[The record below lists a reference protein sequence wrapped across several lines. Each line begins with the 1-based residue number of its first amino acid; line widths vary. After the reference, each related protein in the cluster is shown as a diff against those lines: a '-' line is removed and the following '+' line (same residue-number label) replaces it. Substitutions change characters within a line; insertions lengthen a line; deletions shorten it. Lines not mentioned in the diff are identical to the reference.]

1 MRTSLAPLVHQ
12 EGNVGVD
19 LFDVVRSCFRRWYV
33 VLPLLLI
40 AAWFAHDIY
49 TSVKPVYYSNAVVS
63 IFPPNTRVDQ
73 TADGSPVP
81 RNGLLDVGGATLI
94 ANMTVI
100 GMEDPSTVAQV
111 VAAGGNASYRVRM
124 YPVPATSPELPLIMI
139 DITQP
144 DPASATKT
152 VELAAAQ
159 ADPTVRALQQQ
170 AGVPEDLMVK
180 AFVVSPP
187 SAPAAGMPSR
197 TRSTIAVFIAGVG
210 LAILF
215 GVVVDVL
222 ILRWKARRQ
231 KRRQARVKTAD
242 GPDTVDGADTA
253 DGARQV
259 HSQNRH
265 PIDEVAVDSQ

>member
-1 MRTSLAPLVHQ
+1 MPRSLAWLVHQ

-49 TSVKPVYYSNAVVS
+49 TSVKPVYYSNAVIS
-63 IFPPNTRVDQ
+63 IVPPNTRVDQ
-73 TADGSPVP
+73 TAAGSPVP

-100 GMEDPSTVAQV
+100 GMKDPSAVAQV
-111 VAAGGNASYRVRM
+111 VAAGGEANYRARM

-139 DITQP
+139 DATEP
-144 DPASATKT
+144 DPAAASKT

-159 ADPTVRALQQQ
+159 ADPTVRTLQQQ
-170 AGVPEDLMVK
+170 AGVPEDQMVK

-187 SAPAAGMPSR
+187 SAPTAGMPSR
-197 TRSTIAVFIAGVG
+197 TRSTTAVFIAGAG

-231 KRRQARVKTAD
+231 KRRETRVQTAD
-242 GPDTVDGADTA
+242 RADTA
-253 DGARQV
+253 DDTRNADPRNK
-259 HSQNRH
+259 HAA
-265 PIDEVAVDSQ
+265 DEVAMDRP